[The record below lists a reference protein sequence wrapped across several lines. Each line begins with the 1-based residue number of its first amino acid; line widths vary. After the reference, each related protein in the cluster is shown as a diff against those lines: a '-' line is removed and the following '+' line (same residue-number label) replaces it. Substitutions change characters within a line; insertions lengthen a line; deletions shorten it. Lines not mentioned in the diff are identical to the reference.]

1 MWTPEDFLI
10 IALTFF
16 LAGLVKGVIG
26 LGVPTVSLAILTAT
40 LGLKPAMALLLL
52 PSFVTNLWQGLV
64 GGALVLVLRRLWAM
78 LLAVSVATW
87 FGVYV
92 LAVAD
97 ARVLS
102 ALLGGLLCLYSVIN
116 LRRPQLSIP
125 GKAESWLSPFV
136 GVINGLLTGM
146 TGSFVVPG
154 VPYLQALAMPRDVL
168 IQAMGVFFTVS
179 TVALAVSLGGQRL
192 LSMEL
197 GSLSMLAIV
206 PALLGM
212 VLGRKVRRRLS
223 ESAFRKIFFSA
234 LLAVGIYIVLR
245 STLESPA

>member
-1 MWTPEDFLI
+1 
-10 IALTFF
+10 
-16 LAGLVKGVIG
+16 
-26 LGVPTVSLAILTAT
+26 
-40 LGLKPAMALLLL
+40 
-52 PSFVTNLWQGLV
+52 
-64 GGALVLVLRRLWAM
+64 
-78 LLAVSVATW
+78 
-87 FGVYV
+87 
-92 LAVAD
+92 
-97 ARVLS
+97 
-102 ALLGGLLCLYSVIN
+102 
-116 LRRPQLSIP
+116 
-125 GKAESWLSPFV
+125 
-136 GVINGLLTGM
+136 
-146 TGSFVVPG
+146 
-154 VPYLQALAMPRDVL
+154 MPRDVL